1 MMPRRSSFHH
11 RRALPRTAV
20 RLAGAAALF
29 AVAGVPMRSVEA
41 QTSIVSPFRFEA
53 FGARNESATTA
64 MFGGLSL
71 AGYSGIFGLRLGGSV
86 AGLDLGG
93 DNTEASTPVRS
104 CSRSGCRNGVVRQYS
119 SGSGF
124 SSDAWTADADL
135 IAEPFRSVPV
145 LRQLLLGFSPY
156 AFAGIGRYSVS
167 VAPGVV
173 NDTTRSVWSY
183 GAGVHHDLLS
193 RIGVTAEARV
203 RRTLDDNA
211 FVGRTFRNAV
221 QYRVGFSIG
230 AGGRARR
237 SRSNSSS
244 VPEVV
249 IVSRGPIPGSTPVSS
264 SVPLPV
270 PAAATP
276 DASDDRTAAELM
288 PRVLDAADAVLNSPW
303 RDGGTSPGDGFDAG
317 GFVQYVFAQEQI
329 ALPRLVRDL
338 AQTGMGVTA
347 RVGSLR
353 AGDLLLFSSDGTTP
367 DHVAI
372 YVGRDRIVH
381 ATSSGGGVRYD
392 VLGEGARGV
401 WFAEHLSSVRRVLG
415 ARSVVPR
422 PATPSLTPSGRPDSA
437 PRPAAAP

>member
-1 MMPRRSSFHH
+1 MLRRSFFHLRCVLLH
-11 RRALPRTAV
+11 TTARTAGTAW
-20 RLAGAAALF
+20 LL
-29 AVAGVPMRSVEA
+29 AVASAGIRTVEA
-41 QTSIVSPFRFEA
+41 QASIASPFRFETFA
-53 FGARNESATTA
+53 ARNESATTA

-86 AGLDLGG
+86 AGLDVGG
-93 DNTEASTPVRS
+93 DNRVSSTPVRS

-119 SGSGF
+119 SGSLF
-124 SSDAWTADADL
+124 SSDAWTADADV

-156 AFAGIGRYSVS
+156 AFAGIGRYSGS
-167 VAPGVV
+167 AASGVTR
-173 NDTTRSVWSY
+173 DSTRSVWSY
-183 GAGVHHDLLS
+183 GAGVHHDLVS

-211 FVGRTFRNAV
+211 FVGSTFRNAV

-230 AGGRARR
+230 AGGRARIGTR
-237 SRSNSSS
+237 QSSA
-244 VPEVV
+244 PDVV
-249 IVSRGPIPGSTPVSS
+249 IVSRGPIPGFTAIPAPM
-264 SVPLPV
+264 PLPAPV
-270 PAAATP
+270 AVSPSVA
-276 DASDDRTAAELM
+276 DDRAADERM
-288 PRVLDAADAVLNSPW
+288 PRVLDAADAVLNAPW

-329 ALPRLVRDL
+329 VLPRLVRDL
-338 AQTGMGVTA
+338 AQTGTSVTA

-353 AGDLLLFSSDGTTP
+353 AGDLLLFSSDGTTL

-381 ATSSGGGVRYD
+381 ATASGGGVRYD
-392 VLGEGARGV
+392 VLGDGARGV
-401 WFAEHLSSVRRVLG
+401 WFAEHLSSVRRVIG

-422 PATPSLTPSGRPDSA
+422 PAAPSLTPSGRPDSA
-437 PRPAAAP
+437 PRPAGAP